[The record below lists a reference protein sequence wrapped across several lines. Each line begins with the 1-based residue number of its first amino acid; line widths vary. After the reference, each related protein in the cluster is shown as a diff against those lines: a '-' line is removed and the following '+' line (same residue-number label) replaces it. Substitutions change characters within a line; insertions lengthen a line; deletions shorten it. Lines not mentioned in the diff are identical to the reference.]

1 MKMMLN
7 NPGPTEGAALT
18 LRQLLGA
25 ACPKMPKLG
34 ETVSQEMEVAII
46 YNTNITV
53 NQHQLFKC
61 NQNEIEP
68 SQASIKGV
76 QTALSPYWRCFNHL
90 MGNPL
95 PQTRCQC

>member
-34 ETVSQEMEVAII
+34 EKVSQEMQVANN
-46 YNTNITV
+46 YSTNVTV
-53 NQHQLFKC
+53 NQNHKC
-61 NQNEIEP
+61 
-68 SQASIKGV
+68 
-76 QTALSPYWRCFNHL
+76 
-90 MGNPL
+90 
-95 PQTRCQC
+95 

>member
-25 ACPKMPKLG
+25 PCPKMPKLG

-46 YNTNITV
+46 AWSTGWV
-53 NQHQLFKC
+53 SSVCRAAEVPQL
-61 NQNEIEP
+61 
-68 SQASIKGV
+68 
-76 QTALSPYWRCFNHL
+76 L
-90 MGNPL
+90 
-95 PQTRCQC
+95 